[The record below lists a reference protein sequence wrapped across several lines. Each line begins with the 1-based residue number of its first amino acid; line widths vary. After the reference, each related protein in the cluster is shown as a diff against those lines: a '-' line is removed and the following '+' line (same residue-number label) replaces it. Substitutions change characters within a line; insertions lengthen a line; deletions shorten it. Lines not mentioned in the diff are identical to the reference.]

1 MAIPFSLREVAPMGT
16 TVARFVARL
25 LVVMLVLTTGMSGV
39 WAQPNQLVVNAF
51 GGEYEEIFKRSIKE
65 PFEREFGTRIVFDST
80 GSASEDYAKIRATRG
95 DPGWDVVV
103 MTAPESILGCRER
116 LLDPLTDA
124 AVPNLK
130 ALYPE
135 VQKMVAPCGV
145 AHEIQYMTLMYNTNH
160 VRPAPDSWK
169 VFWDPRYKG
178 RLIIPDIG
186 SILAVYFL
194 IMASYAHGGDERNI
208 APGFDAIAR
217 LRPNA
222 LAVIQS
228 SAAMVPYVERE
239 EAWLLPYWDGR
250 AHYYRSRGLPV
261 DFLVPKE
268 GSIFL
273 LGTLNVPANARNKP
287 LAYKFV
293 NWWLS
298 AEVQRRWALAY
309 TVGSARGGI
318 SFPTEHR
325 QAHISSIAQVR
336 KFKFV
341 DPVYVGDKRPE
352 WTETWKRVMV
362 GR

>member
-1 MAIPFSLREVAPMGT
+1 MRVIVVRWLAALL
-16 TVARFVARL
+16 TVAL
-25 LVVMLVLTTGMSGV
+25 LGGV
-39 WAQPNQLVVNAF
+39 GPIAVRAQPNQLVVNGY
-51 GGEYEEIFKRSIKE
+51 GGEYEDIFKKNIKE
-65 PFEREFGTRIVFDST
+65 PFEREFGARIIYDGT

-103 MTAPESILGCRER
+103 MTAPEAIRGCREK
-116 LLDPLTDA
+116 LLEPLTEA

-135 VQKMVAPCGV
+135 VQSVVAPCGAV
-145 AHEIQYMTLMYNTNH
+145 HEIQYMSLMYNTNH

-178 RLIIPDIG
+178 HYIIVDIG

-194 IMASYAHGGDERNI
+194 VMASYIHGGDERNI
-208 APGFDAIAR
+208 TPGFDAIAR

-250 AHYYRSRGLPV
+250 AHYYRRRGLPV
-261 DFLVPKE
+261 DFVVPKE

-273 LGTLNVPANARNKP
+273 LVTTSVPIGARNKP
-287 LAYKFV
+287 LAYKFI
-293 NWWLS
+293 NWWLN
-298 AEVQRRWALAY
+298 AETQRRWALAY

-325 QAHISSIAQVR
+325 QAHISSVAQVR
-336 KFKFV
+336 KFKSV
-341 DPVYVGDKRPE
+341 DPVYLGEKWPE
-352 WTETWKRVMV
+352 WTETWKRIMAT
-362 GR
+362 R